1 MQVTKA
7 GDNFEFKA
15 SLPWSTEL
23 VPGPPNVH
31 SETLLQL
38 QTKETKQ
45 VKRRTR
51 NECLPDN
58 RQDQNL
64 DMCTSVKH
72 PECACNPILKG
83 PRKEQAIREPHCFS
97 LARGQSPTSMSLQL
111 LIHAHIYTNNN
122 SIN

>member
-7 GDNFEFKA
+7 GDNFKFMA

-23 VPGPPNVH
+23 VPGQPNVH
-31 SETLLQL
+31 SGTPLQL

-51 NECLPDN
+51 NECLLDN
-58 RQDQNL
+58 HQDQSL
-64 DMCTSVKH
+64 YMCTSVKH
-72 PECACNPILKG
+72 LECACNPILKG

-97 LARGQSPTSMSLQL
+97 LAKEQSPTSMSLPL
-111 LIHAHIYTNNN
+111 LIHAHIYPNNN